1 MGRGRSGRKAVVEVE
16 DVIVA
21 ADSAPIERIVDEGFL
36 IALSAVRMA
45 VKNDIIIGALRE
57 HADFDPARYAETARN
72 ELSLLARQNEAYAR
86 RVSRLKKEL
95 GKGRWGFDLT
105 EDQRG
110 DLHQF
115 TLRHRVHKRL
125 TLALD
130 AEAADDERVA
140 LLVERAQRAASEEI
154 RDAVSARLISLAI
167 DPSEPE
173 YAEKRADRLD
183 MFLLVNMALLTS
195 AHAAKSAPADSDY

>member
-1 MGRGRSGRKAVVEVE
+1 MARGRLAKRRFVAPPVEVVDGE
-16 DVIVA
+16 
-21 ADSAPIERIVDEGFL
+21 SAPIDRIVDEGLL

-57 HADFDPARYAETARN
+57 HVDFDPARYAERARI
-72 ELSLLARQNEAYAR
+72 ELHLLARQNEEYSR
-86 RVSRLKKEL
+86 RVTRMKKEL

-105 EDQRG
+105 DDERG
-110 DLHQF
+110 DISQF
-115 TLRHRVHKRL
+115 TLRNRVHKRL

-130 AEAADDERVA
+130 AEATDEERVA
-140 LLVERAQRAASEEI
+140 HLVERAQRSASEEI

-173 YAEKRADRLD
+173 YARKRADRLD
-183 MFLLVNMALLTS
+183 MFLLVDFALLTS
-195 AHAAKSAPADSDY
+195 THAAESAPDTADY

>member
-1 MGRGRSGRKAVVEVE
+1 MVRVRSGRKAVIEVE
-16 DVIVA
+16 DVVLA
-21 ADSAPIERIVDEGFL
+21 ADAVPIDRIVDEGFL

-57 HADFDPARYAETARN
+57 HVDFDPARYAATTRN
-72 ELSLLARQNEAYAR
+72 ELHLLARQNEEYAR
-86 RVSRLKKEL
+86 RVNRLKKEI

-110 DLHQF
+110 DITHF
-115 TLRHRVHKRL
+115 TLRNRVHKRL

-130 AEAADDERVA
+130 AEAADDKQVA
-140 LLVERAQRAASEEI
+140 LLVERAQGSASDEI
-154 RDAVSARLISLAI
+154 RDAVSARLIALAI
-167 DPSEPE
+167 DPSEPG

-183 MFLLVNMALLTS
+183 MFLLVNFALLQS
-195 AHAAKSAPADSDY
+195 ARSAPGRPDGADY

>member
-1 MGRGRSGRKAVVEVE
+1 MGQGRSGRKAVVELDEV
-16 DVIVA
+16 VVA
-21 ADSAPIERIVDEGFL
+21 ADVAPIERIIDEGFL

-57 HADFDPARYAETARN
+57 HVDFDPARYAETARD
-72 ELSLLARQNEAYAR
+72 ELSLLARQNEEYAR
-86 RVSRLKKEL
+86 RVSRLRNEL
-95 GKGRWGFDLT
+95 AKGRRLT

-110 DLHQF
+110 DLNQY
-115 TLRHRVHKRL
+115 TLRQRVHKRL

-195 AHAAKSAPADSDY
+195 KHAAAGAPDDSDY